1 MMIIA
6 VPVSSVNRLSGVNK
20 QGLVG
25 QTSLPGSVEPDCLV
39 FLFYWLGGMFK
50 LHRVAQPD
58 G

>member
-1 MMIIA
+1 M
-6 VPVSSVNRLSGVNK
+6 VPAYCMNRVSGVNK

-39 FLFYWLGGMFK
+39 FLFHWLGGMFK